1 MRKEL
6 DKWRFHTQMED
17 NEHILCRFLIALDE
31 LRARLAPSKY
41 PNIEISDEG
50 YLWFNIET
58 PKGIVE
64 ILAFPFG
71 FKEFKE
77 PSLAVSLPRK
87 AEDVDPSLLNKLRLI
102 TESITGSKMLA
113 AFCTTEETL
122 KAYKQNKHPPLIFLW
137 SLNELPEMKKKRVFL
152 NYVGVGFS
160 VVEKGV
166 SEIEKTIR
174 RILCKL
180 EERIIGTRE

>member
-17 NEHILCRFLIALDE
+17 SEQILCRFLIALDE

-50 YLWFNIET
+50 CLWFNVEAS
-58 PKGIVE
+58 KGTVE

-87 AEDVDPSLLNKLRLI
+87 AEDVDPNLLNKLRLI
-102 TESITGSKMLA
+102 TQSITGLKTFA
-113 AFCTTEETL
+113 AFCTAEETL
-122 KAYKQNKHPPLIFLW
+122 KAYKQNKHPPLTFLW
-137 SLNELPEMKKKRVFL
+137 GRDELLEVKKKYVFV

-160 VVEKGV
+160 VVEKDI
-166 SEIEKTIR
+166 SEIEHTIR
-174 RILCKL
+174 KILCKL
-180 EERIIGTRE
+180 EERIISTRE